1 MGISQV
7 RSPWSSER
15 GVDPRPREGISPGAR
30 SSPSR
35 APDYVPPPRVRPDD
49 KPVPVQGST
58 GAAELERAMDRGC
71 EATALRLPSDRAM
84 QTEYLL
90 TEADV
95 GFTFPEQDGFCLSL
109 IRSRGPHPKI
119 HEMNFEQR
127 SFRLRELK
135 APRDLFS
142 IPADCS
148 KTPLVIGGA
157 LFFVI
162 NSAIRYFG
170 ALTLAAVP
178 PGSEWELTLSDV
190 YVEPRPSLH
199 PSRTSTGYAP
209 NAKWGN
215 VAGYRRPQRQL
226 ALAAP
231 PLQLTGPV
239 VGQIER
245 EV

>member
-1 MGISQV
+1 MPATEFIV
-7 RSPWSSER
+7 DSSH
-15 GVDPRPREGISPGAR
+15 
-30 SSPSR
+30 
-35 APDYVPPPRVRPDD
+35 
-49 KPVPVQGST
+49 
-58 GAAELERAMDRGC
+58 
-71 EATALRLPSDRAM
+71 
-84 QTEYLL
+84 
-90 TEADV
+90 V
-95 GFTFPEQDGFCLSL
+95 GTVFPFVDGFLLSL
-109 IRSRGPHPKI
+109 VRSRGPHPKI

-127 SFRLRELK
+127 SFRLRESK

-199 PSRTSTGYAP
+199 PSRSWGYAP
-209 NAKWGN
+209 NSKWGN

-231 PLQLTGPV
+231 PLMIAPPV
-239 VGQIER
+239 VEQIAGG
-245 EV
+245 